1 MFQRSGL
8 FGHKNIVGPGRGIR
22 KEDKTTPHSPP
33 GQNEK
38 TKRWGG
44 VSARKKKSSFLHGIS
59 IPPCQGLGNC
69 SAVSKKKNRVPSV
82 RDAGFCLV

>member
-44 VSARKKKSSFLHGIS
+44 VSARKKKALFYMVLVY
-59 IPPCQGLGNC
+59 PPVKVSEIVVRCQ
-69 SAVSKKKNRVPSV
+69 KKKIVYPRSGMRVSV
-82 RDAGFCLV
+82 